1 MVVKKF
7 TDFLQGKSE
16 HADLAISPD
25 SPVFKEI
32 LNNLP
37 SLVCIKNRDGVYTM
51 VNYAF
56 LDLAGVKRSEVIGK
70 NDVEIG
76 LFLNP
81 EQIME
86 ADAQVFT
93 SGQKKHIPVEPFT
106 SKHGELY
113 WFTTNKIPI
122 KDENGE
128 IEAIAIISDNITSKI
143 SSEQQLKKSEQR
155 YKSIFENNYSGIIVV
170 SKELRI
176 LNKNRAFNSLV
187 GINLNFLGI
196 DDLNKYISPEDA
208 KDLRDLMNGVISR
221 NYEYFDLRLQL
232 NNLKTKSLVETL
244 CFVRGL
250 YNQSGVFTEAVVTF
264 QDISDQIKSQK
275 ELEDSESRFRTI
287 VENATEAIL
296 LLDFDSEMYIDLN
309 DNAMELFGYTA
320 AEFEEASLGDLS
332 PINQASGENSREK
345 SNEYMARAMK
355 GERVVYE
362 WIVRRKDGKLVPCE
376 VRLVRLP
383 YRDKNIVRISV
394 IDITERKKAEHL
406 LNLEKQ
412 KLQSSNTELVD
423 VNHRLEDQKEQ
434 LQEFAYIASHNL
446 RSPAGN
452 IKALLDFYSNDPNEE
467 NLGLM
472 LDKLSIVSDDLMD
485 TINDLAKVVQIKN
498 EVSKD
503 REDVYLLKVLEK
515 TKESL
520 SQTFTNL
527 NATISTNLTD
537 EIKIYAPKTYIESI
551 FLNFISNALK
561 YSKDNVPPKLQV
573 DYSETKSNVVL
584 EFKDNGLGI
593 DLNKFRT
600 KLFGLRKTFHKNK
613 DSRGVGLFITKAQVE
628 AIGGSVDVKSEV
640 DKGSEFKLTFPK
652 SILKK

>member
-1 MVVKKF
+1 M
-7 TDFLQGKSE
+7 QGKSGLSNLNVGPE
-16 HADLAISPD
+16 TS
-25 SPVFKEI
+25 VFEEI
-32 LNNLP
+32 INNLP
-37 SLVCIKNRDGVYTM
+37 SLVCIKNSDGVYTM
-51 VNYAF
+51 INHAF
-56 LDLAGVKRSEVIGK
+56 LDLAGVKRADVLGK
-70 NDVEIG
+70 DDIEIG

-86 ADAQVFT
+86 ADQQVFT
-93 SGQKKHIPVEPFT
+93 SGQKKHIPIEPFT

-128 IEAIAIISDNITSKI
+128 IVAIAIISDNITSKI

-170 SKELRI
+170 SKELNI
-176 LNKNRAFNSLV
+176 LNKNKAFNSLV

-196 DDLNKYISPEDA
+196 DDLNKYISDEDA

-232 NNLKTKSLVETL
+232 KNLKNKNIVETL

-264 QDISDQIKSQK
+264 QDITDQIKGQK
-275 ELEDSESRFRTI
+275 ALEDSESRFRTI

-296 LLDFDSEMYIDLN
+296 LLDYDSKRYIDLN
-309 DNAMELFGYTA
+309 DNAKELFGYTSE
-320 AEFEEASLGDLS
+320 EFESVNLGDLS
-332 PINQASGENSREK
+332 PINQASGENSRTK
-345 SNEYMARAMK
+345 SDEYMGLAMK
-355 GERVVYE
+355 GETVVYE

-383 YRDKNIVRISV
+383 YSDKNIVRISV

-452 IKALLDFYSNDPNEE
+452 IKALLDFYANDPSAT
-467 NLGLM
+467 NLELM

-485 TINDLAKVVQIKN
+485 TIDDLAKVVQIKN

-503 REDVYLLKVLEK
+503 REDVFLLKVLEK

-520 SQTFTNL
+520 SQTVTNL
-527 NATISTNLTD
+527 DATITTNLKD
-537 EIKIYAPKTYIESI
+537 KDKIYAPKPYVESI

-561 YSKDNVPPKLQV
+561 YSKDNVPPRIDVNYK
-573 DYSETKSNVVL
+573 ETKREIILV
-584 EFKDNGLGI
+584 FKDNGLGI
-593 DLNKFRT
+593 DLNKYRS
-600 KLFGLRKTFHKNK
+600 KLFGLRKTFHRNK

-628 AIGGSVDVKSEV
+628 SLGGSVTVESEV
-640 DKGSEFKLTFPK
+640 NEGSKFTLTFPK
-652 SILKK
+652 SMLKK